1 MKKTIIII
9 LIYLLGCVCSYKL
22 FKYQLTKDFPY
33 MEWTI
38 KDRNVC
44 ILFASLSWVSFISIG
59 VFVALDEIYDRNKED
74 LDKPASW

>member
-1 MKKTIIII
+1 MKKAIIII

-22 FKYQLTKDFPY
+22 FKYQQFKVSPTR
-33 MEWTI
+33 EWTI
-38 KDRNVC
+38 KDRNAG
-44 ILFASLSWVSFISIG
+44 IFFASLSWVSSISIG

>member
-1 MKKTIIII
+1 
-9 LIYLLGCVCSYKL
+9 
-22 FKYQLTKDFPY
+22 